1 MFTSEEEQD
10 KSKVE
15 HFFEFLNKQAPENPP
30 DIAPAT
36 EDLDID
42 NGTDAPTKPEIIIIK
57 AIKALKNNKT
67 PRQDTLQPD
76 LLRINPDLAVD
87 ILLPLF
93 ESICEQEQLP
103 HDWTCGTIVKIP
115 KKGKLCDCNV
125 QLERDYT
132 AVGAKQG
139 VL

>member
-1 MFTSEEEQD
+1 MLTSEEEQD

-15 HFFEFLNKQAPENPP
+15 HFFEILNKQAPENPP
-30 DIAPAT
+30 DNIAPAT

-42 NGTDAPTKPEIIIIK
+42 NGTDAPTKQEIIIIE

-76 LLRINPDLAVD
+76 LLKINPDLAAD

-93 ESICEQEQLP
+93 ESIWEQEQLP
-103 HDWTCGTIVKIP
+103 HDWTCGIKIP